1 MLKALEKDI
10 LFDIC
15 IISLYPGSIYRE
27 LTVYIIK
34 LVYKRDR
41 VNDLMTCGSISV
53 FVVYKVF
60 HVDALNLPIKS
71 RFPVILQDSV
81 ITIKTLGKFKASTW
95 KTL

>member
-60 HVDALNLPIKS
+60 HVDALNLPRVLI
-71 RFPVILQDSV
+71 V
-81 ITIKTLGKFKASTW
+81 ITLSWRITGNLDFIGKFKASTW